1 MIHTPPKTSKVATEP
16 EGDIAPLQ
24 VVPLKHYGRM
34 AVGAGA
40 AIVVGGLIYALVTSE
55 NLDWQAVG
63 HYMFDPVI
71 LRGVSLTV
79 QLTVLAVAIGI
90 LLGIVLA
97 LMKLSRNRVLT
108 LIADLYLWFFRGTP
122 QLIQLIFWYN
132 LAFLFPTIDLGFVS
146 WETNALISPFIAAI
160 IGLSLNEGAYM
171 AEIIRG
177 GILGVPKGQRE
188 AAVAIGFTPLQMM
201 RKIILPQTMRMVI
214 PPTGNQAI
222 AMLKVTSLVSVI
234 SARDLLTNAQ
244 TIYSRNYLVIELL
257 IVASAWYLLLTTVAT
272 LLQGRLERKYA
283 ARDGSATTRS
293 ANRSLLKR
301 LTHTGGQR
309 A

>member
-1 MIHTPPKTSKVATEP
+1 MKSETLPKGQAAFSSDAEFV
-16 EGDIAPLQ
+16 PLEI
-24 VVPLKHYGRM
+24 VPLKRYGRM
-34 AVGAGA
+34 AIA
-40 AIVVGGLIYALVTSE
+40 ALATVLVGGLVYSLVTSE
-55 NLDWQAVG
+55 NLQWSAVG
-63 HYMFDPVI
+63 RYMFDPAIIKGVI
-71 LRGVSLTV
+71 LTV

-90 LLGIVLA
+90 VLGVVLA
-97 LMKLSRNRVLT
+97 LMKLSDNRVLT
-108 LIADLYLWFFRGTP
+108 LLADLYLWFFRGTP
-122 QLIQLIFWYN
+122 QLIQLIFWFN

-146 WETNALISPFIAAI
+146 WDTNTLITPFIAAL

-188 AAVAIGFTPLQMM
+188 AAIALGFTPLKMM

-244 TIYSRNYLVIELL
+244 MIYSRNYLVIELL
-257 IVASAWYLLLTTVAT
+257 IVACAWYLLLTSIST
-272 LLQGRLERKYA
+272 LAQMQLEKKYA
-283 ARDGSATTRS
+283 GRSGGSSGAGDS
-293 ANRSLLKR
+293 RSLFKR
-301 LTHTGGQR
+301 LTQIGTR
-309 A
+309 S